1 MQVTSPG
8 CIAVTAGANYQQDE
22 GSWWG
27 RHGIDKRFY
36 FHKFKDE
43 IVLPYNNMA
52 TLKPFC

>member
-36 FHKFKDE
+36 FYKLKDE
-43 IVLPYNNMA
+43 IVLPHNNMA
-52 TLKPFC
+52 TLKTFC